1 MAQLVIELKQQ
12 TPILHFQHGQ
22 QGATL
27 RATEVKPKLDKFIHQ
42 VFERKEPSLNPD
54 WLIGSDKRALDYKMR
69 IRLKGEGRQE
79 YWVRST
85 SKEIHGIPSSIRT
98 IHNSPYFAQTDKEKD
113 FHGVFNFKQWNSIEK
128 RGLFWENNVEIVF
141 FSLSADVIK
150 VIAEHIE
157 AFFICTNFGTRSD
170 KGFGSFTVVKKD
182 GKTVT
187 NDPGSVL
194 KNNFSFVYQRS
205 FPNGCDF
212 SRLFAEIKKD
222 YDLIRQGL
230 RTFHPTKND
239 NRQWDKAIL
248 KQMVR
253 DPYDEYDE
261 NEYVF
266 KRGMLGLVLEY
277 SIGKQSQKN
286 KIKIKVA
293 DKKGKIERFQSPLLF
308 KYIEGN
314 LYLVG
319 SESLIQNMLNQSF
332 TFQFSS
338 LKRSITL
345 QTPKKFS
352 LKSFLEYVIKN
363 SRKERSGSK
372 KKNTLYYTCIK

>member
-1 MAQLVIELKQQ
+1 MFG
-12 TPILHFQHGQ
+12 TP
-22 QGATL
+22 
-27 RATEVKPKLDKFIHQ
+27 
-42 VFERKEPSLNPD
+42 
-54 WLIGSDKRALDYKMR
+54 
-69 IRLKGEGRQE
+69 KGL
-79 YWVRST
+79 
-85 SKEIHGIPSSIRT
+85 T
-98 IHNSPYFAQTDKEKD
+98 INNSPYFAQTDKEKK
-113 FHGVFNFKQWNSIEK
+113 FHGKFDLKLWNSMEK
-128 RGLFWENNVEIVF
+128 KGLLWKHNVEIVI

-170 KGFGSFTVVKKD
+170 KGFGSFTIVKKD
-182 GKTVT
+182 GQPIT
-187 NDPGSVL
+187 NDPRSAL
-194 KNNFSFVYQRS
+194 KDNFDFVYQRS

-239 NRQWDKAIL
+239 NRQWDRAIL

-266 KRGMLGLVLEY
+266 KRGMLGLSYEY
-277 SIGKQSQKN
+277 SIEKQSQKN
-286 KIKIKVA
+286 KIEIKVV

-338 LKRSITL
+338 PKRSITL
-345 QTPKKFS
+345 ETPKEFS
-352 LKSFLEYVIKN
+352 LAKFLSYVIRN
-363 SRKERSGSK
+363 SGKGRTGSK
-372 KKNTLYYTCIK
+372 EKNTLYYVAV

>member
-1 MAQLVIELKQQ
+1 MAQLVIELKQH

-42 VFERKEPSLNPD
+42 VFERKKLSLNPD
-54 WLIGSDKRALDYKMR
+54 WLIGPDKRALDYKMR

-79 YWVRST
+79 FWVRSAQKDMFGT
-85 SKEIHGIPSSIRT
+85 PKGLT
-98 IHNSPYFAQTDKEKD
+98 INNSPYFAQTDKEKK
-113 FHGVFNFKQWNSIEK
+113 FHGKFDLKLWNSMEK
-128 RGLFWENNVEIVF
+128 KGLLWKHNVEIVI

-182 GKTVT
+182 GQPIT
-187 NDPGSVL
+187 NDPKSAL
-194 KNNFSFVYQRS
+194 KDNFDFVYQRS

-222 YDLIRQGL
+222 YNLIRQGL
-230 RTFHPTKND
+230 RTFRPSRD
-239 NRQWDKAIL
+239 DDRQWDKALL
-248 KQMVR
+248 KQIAR
-253 DPYDEYDE
+253 NPYDEFDE
-261 NEYVF
+261 NEYEF
-266 KRGMLGLVLEY
+266 KRGMLGLSYEY
-277 SIGKQSQKN
+277 SVENKN
-286 KIKIKVA
+286 RKKIKIKVA
-293 DKKGKIERFQSPLLF
+293 DKYGKVERFQSPLLF

-319 SESLIQNMLNQSF
+319 SESLVQNMLNQSF
-332 TFQFSS
+332 TFQSPS
-338 LKRSITL
+338 LKTPITL
-345 QTPKKFS
+345 KTPEVFS
-352 LKSFLEYVIKN
+352 LKYFLKYVIGK
-363 SRKERSGSK
+363 SGQGRSGSK
-372 KKNTLYYTCIK
+372 KNDTLYYKCIK